1 MVLTKEERV
10 ELLAKA
16 RLAKANKRASMK
28 EAETEDEDEHINVKV
43 ELPEPEPVEPV
54 PKKKT
59 GRKPK
64 EVAPVPVEVVNEPK
78 EPEPILK
85 KKVVPNPKWLKNPKT
100 EPEKVC
106 CSEKVSK
113 EEYLIDDEKPQL
125 VAEKIVIPSKAV
137 IKKPRLPRASTKT
150 LDLTPPRDIEEVLE
164 DVKNNNQ
171 KYLQKIKQAT
181 PTPTAPISFIHEKM
195 RLFDY

>member
-1 MVLTKEERV
+1 V
-10 ELLAKA
+10 A
-16 RLAKANKRASMK
+16 
-28 EAETEDEDEHINVKV
+28 
-43 ELPEPEPVEPV
+43 
-54 PKKKT
+54 PKKKAL
-59 GRKPK
+59 P
-64 EVAPVPVEVVNEPK
+64 
-78 EPEPILK
+78 
-85 KKVVPNPKWLKNPKT
+85 PKWLKNPKT

-113 EEYLIDDEKPQL
+113 EEYLIDDEKPQI

-171 KYLQKIKQAT
+171 KYLPKIKQAT